1 MSEQVAPV
9 IQKERIQ
16 ALDFLR
22 GFAILGILIMNIQS
36 FAMPGAAY
44 LNPMAY
50 GDMTGL
56 NKWVWILSHVLADQK
71 FMTIFSILFG
81 AGIML
86 ITESAER
93 KTGKSA
99 GLHYRRTF
107 WLLLIGLLHAHIIWY
122 GDILVAYAVC
132 GFIVYLLRQINPKT
146 QLIIGVLLI
155 SVHTLLYMGVGMSMQ
170 HAPADAVADTMSS
183 WQPTQEEIE
192 EYIKIY
198 TGPFGEQ
205 LAARSEEAF
214 FMETFVLLMIFVWR
228 AGGLMLVG
236 MAFYKWGILQARKSK
251 SFYTKGILT
260 GLLIGLP
267 IVVYGI
273 VRNYEADWQMQYSM
287 FLGSQYNYWG
297 SLFVS
302 FAWICLIMLIAK
314 SEVIKSL
321 QKRLAAVGQMALT
334 NYLTQSIIC
343 SLIFYGHGFALF
355 GQVER
360 TGQVLVIFAVWALQ
374 MIWSPLWLEKYKF
387 GPFEWLWRSL
397 TYMKLQPFRR

>member
-1 MSEQVAPV
+1 
-9 IQKERIQ
+9 
-16 ALDFLR
+16 
-22 GFAILGILIMNIQS
+22 
-36 FAMPGAAY
+36 
-44 LNPMAY
+44 
-50 GDMTGL
+50 
-56 NKWVWILSHVLADQK
+56 
-71 FMTIFSILFG
+71 
-81 AGIML
+81 
-86 ITESAER
+86 
-93 KTGKSA
+93 
-99 GLHYRRTF
+99 
-107 WLLLIGLLHAHIIWY
+107 
-122 GDILVAYAVC
+122 
-132 GFIVYLLRQINPKT
+132 
-146 QLIIGVLLI
+146 
-155 SVHTLLYMGVGMSMQ
+155 
-170 HAPADAVADTMSS
+170 
-183 WQPTQEEIE
+183 
-192 EYIKIY
+192 
-198 TGPFGEQ
+198 
-205 LAARSEEAF
+205 
-214 FMETFVLLMIFVWR
+214 METFVLLMIFVWR

-360 TGQVLVIFAVWALQ
+360 TGQVLVIIAVWVLQ
-374 MIWSPLWLEKYKF
+374 MIWSPIWLEKYRF

-397 TYMKLQPFRR
+397 TYMKPQPFRR